1 MGFEPDEWIFG
12 KVAKYFKNK
21 KAKQNEQ
28 LPQKV
33 SLDEIKPRLTLLAR
47 AISGSAIEPCR
58 S

>member
-21 KAKQNEQ
+21 KAKLNDQ

-47 AISGSAIEPCR
+47 ADRKSVV
-58 S
+58 